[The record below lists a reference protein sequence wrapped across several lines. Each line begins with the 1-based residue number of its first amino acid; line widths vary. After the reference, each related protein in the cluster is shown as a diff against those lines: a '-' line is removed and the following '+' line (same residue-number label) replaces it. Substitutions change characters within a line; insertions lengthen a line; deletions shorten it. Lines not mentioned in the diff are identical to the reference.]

1 MDKLLMFLDANKLQ
15 TKVFSKLAFWGYLAS
30 HLPNEIRPFLGS
42 SWSAFAILPT
52 ENTYEVHVLTGNVWG
67 AGTDANV
74 FLSIYGV
81 GRGDTGERQL
91 KRSNNLNKFEKGQVM
106 HEFNSLKQ
114 AGGWHISQLS
124 RWPFIKISSLQ
135 GLASSFSLKPR
146 CVAFLK
152 YTI

>member
-1 MDKLLMFLDANKLQ
+1 M
-15 TKVFSKLAFWGYLAS
+15 VS
-30 HLPNEIRPFLGS
+30 HGSDEIWLFLGS
-42 SWSAFAILPT
+42 SWSAFAILLA

-106 HEFNSLKQ
+106 HELNLLKR
-114 AGGWHISQLS
+114 AEGWQ
-124 RWPFIKISSLQ
+124 SSLSYA
-135 GLASSFSLKPR
+135 GHSLQSLL
-146 CVAFLK
+146 CEAWLLLSA
-152 YTI
+152 